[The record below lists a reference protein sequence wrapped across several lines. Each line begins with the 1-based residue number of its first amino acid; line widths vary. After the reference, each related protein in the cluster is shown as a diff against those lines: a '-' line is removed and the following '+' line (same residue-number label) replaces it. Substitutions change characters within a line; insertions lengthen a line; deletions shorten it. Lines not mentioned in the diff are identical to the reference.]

1 MLWLVSLASGLLLSA
16 YPVFADTSGPPAATR
31 GISVPELR
39 QRALS
44 EAQKAAANAHLR
56 LQVSGEAPAD
66 PSRVVVV
73 EQKPEPNTLVPA
85 GTTITVVVQVPVVR
99 KRAPSDILVPPERVT
114 VVPDLVKHPL
124 SEAQPLVANARLK
137 AGSERRR
144 A

>member
-1 MLWLVSLASGLLLSA
+1 MLWLVSLASGILLFA

-31 GISVPELR
+31 GILVPELR

-73 EQKPEPNTLVPA
+73 
-85 GTTITVVVQVPVVR
+85 
-99 KRAPSDILVPPERVT
+99 
-114 VVPDLVKHPL
+114 
-124 SEAQPLVANARLK
+124 
-137 AGSERRR
+137 
-144 A
+144 